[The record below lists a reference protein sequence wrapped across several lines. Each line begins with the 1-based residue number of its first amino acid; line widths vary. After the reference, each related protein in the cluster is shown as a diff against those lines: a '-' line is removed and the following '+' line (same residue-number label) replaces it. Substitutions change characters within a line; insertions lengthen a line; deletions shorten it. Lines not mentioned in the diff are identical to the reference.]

1 MTMFN
6 KVTKTFQWGQHT
18 VTMET
23 GEIARQ
29 ASGAVLV
36 NIDDTVVLATVVGSK
51 IAKSGQDFF
60 PLTVDYIEKTYAAG
74 KIPGSFFK
82 REAKPSEL
90 ETLTSRLIDR
100 PIRPLFPEGFYN
112 DVHVVIHTISLNPEV
127 DADIA
132 AMIAVSAALSV
143 SGLPFNGPI
152 GAARV
157 GYING
162 EYVLNPG
169 QTQRKDSLMDLV
181 VAGTESAVLMVE
193 SEAQQ
198 LPEEVML
205 GAVVYGHEQSQ
216 VAINAI
222 HDLVR
227 EGGKPAWEWAAPAK
241 DDALIGKVAELGEV
255 KLRAAYQERNKQV
268 RTHAC
273 RLAYAEVK
281 AGLTEQGVA
290 FDGVKVESML
300 FDIEANIVRSQIL
313 AGEPRID
320 GRDTRTV
327 RPIEIRNSVLPRT
340 HGSALFTRGETQA
353 LVISTLGTERDAQR
367 IDALAGEFED
377 TFLFHYNMPPFATG
391 EVGRMGSTKRRE
403 IGHGRL
409 AKRALA
415 ACLPSKEEFPYT
427 IRVVSEIT
435 ESNGSSSM
443 ASVCGGCLSMMDAG
457 VPMKAHVAGIAMGL
471 IKDGNRFAVLTDILG
486 DEDHLGDMDF
496 KVAGTTNG
504 ITALQM
510 DIKIQGITKEIMQVA
525 LAQAKEARMHI
536 LGKMQ
541 EAMGEAKTEVS
552 DFAPKLFTMK
562 INPEKIRDVI
572 GKGGATIRALTEETG
587 TQINIAEDGT
597 ITIAATDGAKAE
609 AARLRIEQI
618 TAEVE
623 IGKIYEGPIVKIL
636 EFGALVN
643 LLPGKDGL
651 LHISQIAHERVEKV
665 TDYLQEGQVVKVKVL
680 ETDDKG
686 RVKLSMKA
694 LIERP
699 AGEQR
704 GDRPAPAERQFRE
717 PRQPREQRA
726 PRAEQNGGDEVDQQ
740 QQQQQ

>member
-1 MTMFN
+1 
-6 KVTKTFQWGQHT
+6 
-18 VTMET
+18 
-23 GEIARQ
+23 
-29 ASGAVLV
+29 
-36 NIDDTVVLATVVGSK
+36 
-51 IAKSGQDFF
+51 
-60 PLTVDYIEKTYAAG
+60 
-74 KIPGSFFK
+74 
-82 REAKPSEL
+82 
-90 ETLTSRLIDR
+90 
-100 PIRPLFPEGFYN
+100 
-112 DVHVVIHTISLNPEV
+112 
-127 DADIA
+127 
-132 AMIAVSAALSV
+132 
-143 SGLPFNGPI
+143 
-152 GAARV
+152 
-157 GYING
+157 
-162 EYVLNPG
+162 
-169 QTQRKDSLMDLV
+169 
-181 VAGTESAVLMVE
+181 VLMVE

-198 LPEEVML
+198 LSEEIML
-205 GAVVYGHEQSQ
+205 GAVVFGHEQGK

-222 HDLVR
+222 HELVR
-227 EGGKPAWEWAAPAK
+227 DAGKPVWDWQPPAK
-241 DDALIGKVAELGEV
+241 DETFIAKVTALAED
-255 KLRAAYQERNKQV
+255 KLRAAYQIRSKQA
-268 RTHAC
+268 RTQAL
-273 RLAYAEVK
+273 REASASVLESLK
-281 AGLTEQGVA
+281 GEGVE
-290 FDGVKVESML
+290 FDAVKVEALL
-300 FDIEANIVRSQIL
+300 FDIEAKIVRSQIL

-353 LVISTLGTERDAQR
+353 LVVSTLGTERDAQR

-377 TFLFHYNMPPFATG
+377 RFIFHYNMPPFATG

-409 AKRALA
+409 AKRALV
-415 ACLPSKEEFPYT
+415 ACLPSKDEFPYT

-443 ASVCGGCLSMMDAG
+443 ASVCGGCLSLMDAG

-471 IKDGNRFAVLTDILG
+471 IKEDNRFAVLTDILG

-541 EAMGEAKTEVS
+541 EAMGEAKTEIS
-552 DFAPKLFTMK
+552 SFAPKLYTMK

-572 GKGGATIRALTEETG
+572 GKGGATIRALTDETG
-587 TQINIAEDGT
+587 CQINIEEDGT
-597 ITIAATDGAKAE
+597 ITIAATEAAKADE
-609 AARLRIEQI
+609 AKRRIEEI

-623 IGKIYEGPIVKIL
+623 VGKIYEGPVTKIL
-636 EFGALVN
+636 DFGALIN

-665 TDYLQEGQVVKVKVL
+665 GDYLQEGQIVKVKVL

-694 LIERP
+694 LADRP
-699 AGEQR
+699 AGDS
-704 GDRPAPAERQFRE
+704 GRPAPAERGERRE
-717 PRQPREQRA
+717 RRD
-726 PRAEQNGGDEVDQQ
+726 GGASEQQ
-740 QQQQQ
+740 QQ

>member
-29 ASGAVLV
+29 ATGAVML
-36 NIDDTVVLATVVGSK
+36 DMDGTVVLATVVGK
-51 IAKSGQDFF
+51 TEGKAGQDFF
-60 PLTVDYIEKTYAAG
+60 PLTVDYLEKSYAVG

-82 REAKPSEL
+82 REGRPSEL

-100 PIRPLFPEGFYN
+100 PIRPLFPEGFFN
-112 DVHVVIHTISLNPEV
+112 EVHVVVHTLSLNPEV

-132 AMIAVSAALSV
+132 ALIAVSAALSV
-143 SGLPFNGPI
+143 SGIPFNGPI

-169 QTQRKDSLMDLV
+169 QTQRKNSIMDLV
-181 VAGTESAVLMVE
+181 VAGTEAAVLMVE
-193 SEAQQ
+193 SEALQ
-198 LPEEVML
+198 LSEEVML
-205 GAVVYGHEQSQ
+205 GAVVFGHEQGNI
-216 VAINAI
+216 AINAI
-222 HDLVR
+222 SELVR
-227 EGGKPAWEWAAPAK
+227 DAGKPMWDWKPAAKNEELIAK
-241 DDALIGKVAELGEV
+241 VDELAKV
-255 KLRAAYQERNKQV
+255 KLEAAYQIRNKQA
-268 RTHAC
+268 RTQAC
-273 RLAYAEVK
+273 RTAYTEVM
-281 AGLTEQGVA
+281 AGLKEQGIEFDSVA
-290 FDGVKVESML
+290 VEGLL
-300 FDIEANIVRSQIL
+300 FDIEAKIVRGQIL

-327 RPIEIRNSVLPRT
+327 RPIEIRSGVLPRT

-353 LVISTLGTERDAQR
+353 LVIATLGTERDAQH
-367 IDALAGEFED
+367 IDALSGEFD
-377 TFLFHYNMPPFATG
+377 DRFMLHYNMPPFATG
-391 EVGRMGSTKRRE
+391 ETGRVGTPKRRE

-409 AKRALA
+409 AKRALV
-415 ACLPSKEEFPYT
+415 ACLPTKEEFPYT
-427 IRVVSEIT
+427 MRVVSEIT

-443 ASVCGGCLSMMDAG
+443 ASVCGGCLSLMDAG

-471 IKDGNRFAVLTDILG
+471 IKEENRFAVLTDILG

-541 EAMGEAKTEVS
+541 EAMGVAKTEVS
-552 DFAPKLFTMK
+552 DFAPKLYTMK

-572 GKGGATIRALTEETG
+572 GKGGSVIRALCEETG
-587 TQINIAEDGT
+587 CQINIEEDGT
-597 ITIAATDGAKAE
+597 ITIAAADSTKADIAK
-609 AARLRIEQI
+609 RRIEAI

-623 IGKIYEGPIVKIL
+623 IGKVYEGPIVKL
-636 EFGALVN
+636 LDFGALVN

-665 TDYLQEGQVVKVKVL
+665 TDYLSEGQIVKVKVL
-680 ETDDKG
+680 EADEKG

-694 LIERP
+694 LI
-699 AGEQR
+699 
-704 GDRPAPAERQFRE
+704 DRPSS
-717 PRQPREQRA
+717 
-726 PRAEQNGGDEVDQQ
+726 QQ
-740 QQQQQ
+740 QQVSPQTQKQTSEGN

>member
-1 MTMFN
+1 MSIFN
-6 KVTKTFQWGQHT
+6 KVTKTFQWGQHK
-18 VTMET
+18 VTLET

-29 ASGAVLV
+29 STGAVLL
-36 NIDDTVVLATVVGSK
+36 DMEGTVVLATVV
-51 IAKSGQDFF
+51 AKTEGKAGQDFF
-60 PLTVDYIEKTYAAG
+60 PLTVDYLEKTYAAG

-82 REAKPSEL
+82 REGRPSEF

-100 PIRPLFPEGFYN
+100 PIRPLFPEGFFN
-112 DVHVVIHTISLNPEV
+112 EVHVVVHTLSLNPEV

-132 AMIAVSAALSV
+132 ALIAVSAALSV
-143 SGLPFNGPI
+143 SGIPFSGPI

-157 GYING
+157 GYVNG
-162 EYVLNPG
+162 AYVLNPG
-169 QTQRKDSLMDLV
+169 QTARKESILDLV

-198 LPEEVML
+198 LSEEIML
-205 GAVVYGHEQSQ
+205 GAVVFGHEQGNI
-216 VAINAI
+216 AINAI

-227 EGGKPAWEWAAPAK
+227 DAGKPVWDWRAPAK
-241 DDALIGKVAELGEV
+241 DDVLIAKVGALAEE
-255 KLRAAYQERNKQV
+255 KLAAAYQIRNKQA
-268 RTHAC
+268 RTHAT
-273 RLAYAEVK
+273 RETYTWVKMGLKAE
-281 AGLTEQGVA
+281 GVV
-290 FDGVKVESML
+290 FDAVAVEGML
-300 FDIEANIVRSQIL
+300 FDIEARIVRSQIL

-327 RPIEIRNSVLPRT
+327 RAIEIRNGVLPRT

-353 LVISTLGTERDAQR
+353 LVVTTLGTERDAQR
-367 IDALAGEFED
+367 IDALAGEYED
-377 TFLFHYNMPPFATG
+377 RFMLHYNMPPFATG
-391 EVGRMGSTKRRE
+391 ETGRVGTPKRRE

-409 AKRALA
+409 AKRALI

-427 IRVVSEIT
+427 MRVVSEIT

-443 ASVCGGCLSMMDAG
+443 ASVCGGCLSLMDAG

-471 IKDGNRFAVLTDILG
+471 IKDGGRFAVLTDILG

-541 EAMGEAKTEVS
+541 EAMGEAKTEIS
-552 DFAPKLFTMK
+552 NFAPKLYTMK

-572 GKGGATIRALTEETG
+572 GKGGAVIRALTEETG
-587 TQINIAEDGT
+587 CQININEDGT
-597 ITIAATDGAKAE
+597 ITIAATDNAKAE
-609 AARLRIEQI
+609 EAKRRIQQI

-623 IGKIYEGPIVKIL
+623 IGKVYEGPITKIL
-636 EFGALVN
+636 DFGALVN

-665 TDYLQEGQVVKVKVL
+665 SDYLSEGQIVKVKVM
-680 ETDDKG
+680 ETDEKG
-686 RVKLSMKA
+686 RIKLSMKA
-694 LIERP
+694 LL
-699 AGEQR
+699 
-704 GDRPAPAERQFRE
+704 DRPA
-717 PRQPREQRA
+717 
-726 PRAEQNGGDEVDQQ
+726 QQ
-740 QQQQQ
+740 

>member
-29 ASGAVLV
+29 ATGAVML
-36 NIDDTVVLATVVGSK
+36 DMDGTVVLATVVGK
-51 IAKSGQDFF
+51 TEGKAGQDFF
-60 PLTVDYIEKTYAAG
+60 PLTVDYLEKSYAVG

-82 REAKPSEL
+82 REGRPSEL

-100 PIRPLFPEGFYN
+100 PIRPLFPEGFFN
-112 DVHVVIHTISLNPEV
+112 EVHVVVHTLSLNPEV

-132 AMIAVSAALSV
+132 ALIAVSAALSV
-143 SGLPFNGPI
+143 SGIPFNGPI

-169 QTQRKDSLMDLV
+169 QTQRKNSIMDLV
-181 VAGTESAVLMVE
+181 IAGTEAAVLMVE
-193 SEAQQ
+193 SEALQ
-198 LPEEVML
+198 LSEEVML
-205 GAVVYGHEQSQ
+205 GAVVFGHEQGNI
-216 VAINAI
+216 AINAI
-222 HDLVR
+222 SELVR
-227 EGGKPAWEWAAPAK
+227 DAGKPMWDWKPAAKNEELIAK
-241 DDALIGKVAELGEV
+241 VGELAKA
-255 KLRAAYQERNKQV
+255 KLEAAYQIRNKQA
-268 RTHAC
+268 RTQAC
-273 RLAYAEVK
+273 RTAYTEVM
-281 AGLTEQGVA
+281 AGLKEQGIEFDSVA
-290 FDGVKVESML
+290 VEGLL
-300 FDIEANIVRSQIL
+300 FDIEAKIVRGQIL

-327 RPIEIRNSVLPRT
+327 RPIEIRSGVLPRT

-353 LVISTLGTERDAQR
+353 LVIATLGTERDAQH
-367 IDALAGEFED
+367 IDALSGEFD
-377 TFLFHYNMPPFATG
+377 DRFMLHYNMPPFATG
-391 EVGRMGSTKRRE
+391 ETGRVGTPKRRE

-409 AKRALA
+409 AKRALV
-415 ACLPSKEEFPYT
+415 ACLPTKEEFPYT
-427 IRVVSEIT
+427 MRVVSEIT

-443 ASVCGGCLSMMDAG
+443 ASVCGGCLSLMDAG

-471 IKDGNRFAVLTDILG
+471 IKEENRFAVLTDILG

-541 EAMGEAKTEVS
+541 EAMGVAKTEVS
-552 DFAPKLFTMK
+552 DFAPKLYTMK

-572 GKGGATIRALTEETG
+572 GKGGSVIRALCEETG
-587 TQINIAEDGT
+587 CQINIEEDGT
-597 ITIAATDGAKAE
+597 ITIAAADSTKADIAK
-609 AARLRIEQI
+609 RRIEAI

-623 IGKIYEGPIVKIL
+623 IGKVYEGPIVKL
-636 EFGALVN
+636 LDFGALVN

-665 TDYLQEGQVVKVKVL
+665 TDYLSEGQIVKVKVL
-680 ETDDKG
+680 EADEKG

-694 LIERP
+694 LI
-699 AGEQR
+699 
-704 GDRPAPAERQFRE
+704 DRPSS
-717 PRQPREQRA
+717 
-726 PRAEQNGGDEVDQQ
+726 QQ
-740 QQQQQ
+740 QQVSPQTQKQTSEGN